1 MQDDWQP
8 RKYPKL
14 GSGFEWQFRW
24 EGHKLFV
31 DNLDLEDDMCK
42 ICPELAHKLT
52 GHCYPE
58 SCKVLQGGRKRALN
72 AAHTFWLMRMPA
84 GSLLLS
90 VTKPHGQK
98 PFAKQIDSVFNGEEE
113 VWQSWATFAKLSYLM
128 EMDVEAYCYV
138 AFQPFTEH
146 ACLMVH
152 GSWLKAHGSWL
163 MAKGGRLGPGSQG
176 SARPGPGAP
185 LGSRACPA
193 SLGQAT
199 LSHET

>member
-152 GSWLKAHGSWL
+152 GSWLKAHGSWPRG
-163 MAKGGRLGPGSQG
+163 AGPALVPEGAPG
-176 SARPGPGAP
+176 PDPGGPGAP
-185 LGSRACPA
+185 SGPRAGPAPLG
-193 SLGQAT
+193 
-199 LSHET
+199 HEP